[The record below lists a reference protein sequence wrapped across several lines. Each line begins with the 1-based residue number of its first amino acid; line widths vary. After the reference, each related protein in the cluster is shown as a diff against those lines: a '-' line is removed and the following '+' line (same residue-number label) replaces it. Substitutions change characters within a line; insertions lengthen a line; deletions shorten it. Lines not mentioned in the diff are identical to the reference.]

1 MDKKTI
7 QKGLRAIAKVDSDI
21 AEQLQVMGYPQ
32 PRIRPQGFE
41 TLLSIIVSQQLSTH
55 AADAIMNR
63 LREAMPSMQASGML
77 ELDAKTLKSL
87 GLSRQKIDYVSSLA
101 QKIVDGDF
109 IPEQIQGLTEEEAIK
124 EIVALRGLGR
134 WSAEIYLMFSLQR
147 TDVFPADD
155 LAIQVALQKLK
166 KLPEKPT
173 PKAARD
179 LVVHWAPWRSA
190 GSLFLWHYYKGA
202 PA

>member
-7 QKGLRAIAKVDSDI
+7 QKGLRAIAKVDADM
-21 AEQLQVMGYPQ
+21 AEQLQVLGYPQ

-109 IPEQIQGLTEEEAIK
+109 IPEQIQGLTDEEGMISSDNTG
-124 EIVALRGLGR
+124 LRP
-134 WSAEIYLMFSLQR
+134 SISQ
-147 TDVFPADD
+147 DS
-155 LAIQVALQKLK
+155 
-166 KLPEKPT
+166 PENPSK
-173 PKAARD
+173 
-179 LVVHWAPWRSA
+179 H
-190 GSLFLWHYYKGA
+190 
-202 PA
+202 